1 MSSLRHRLVSLR
13 VRLGRL
19 FLRTRLDRDLDD
31 EFAFHLAM
39 KEAEHG
45 RRGADARQAARE
57 ARRQFGNVASLKEQS
72 REMWTFPSL
81 ESFMQDIRYALRTLR
96 RAPGFTLVAV
106 LALALGIGANSAIF
120 SLVDAVLLRGVP
132 YRSADRL
139 VVLIG
144 NVQRTV
150 VERRGNSFPDH
161 MDWRAQASSF
171 DDMAA
176 YTTLTLTLDT
186 GGDPQ
191 PITAEAVS
199 APYFSLLSLAPVSG
213 RVFRAEEDQV
223 ANRDA
228 VVALSDRLWRGQ
240 FGADPAIVGKDI
252 TLGGTR
258 YAVVGVMPAGFT
270 GVTDSADVWIP
281 FAMSGTPLANR
292 GSRGFLTLARLKT
305 GVSIVQ
311 AQTEMTAIARRL
323 ETAYAGT
330 NEKRGVEVTTL
341 SGLVYGNLSSS
352 VLALMAAVVF
362 VLLIACANVANLLIS
377 RAESRHTEMAVRT
390 ALGAGR
396 ARLLR
401 QLITESGV
409 LAVIGAVAG
418 LALAKLALLTLV
430 SSSPISLPTFSQPEL
445 NLTVVL
451 FTMVATGFCGLVLG
465 LVPAFRVRASRVA
478 DALRSS
484 RGSTGGASRSARG
497 ALVVAEVALT
507 VVLLVGAG
515 LMIRTVRNLSAVE
528 PGFDA
533 TGILTLNVTV
543 PRLPQPPAAPAPPAP
558 GAPGTPPGP
567 PPFMTTAADLIDRV
581 KSVPGVTD
589 VALVTDVP
597 LGGGGSAIFY
607 AAEGDTTTGAQTAP
621 RAYVHLITPE
631 FFQTLRV
638 PFRAGRT
645 FELPEISAASTA
657 VIVSEPLVTRF
668 WPNQNP
674 IGKRIKP
681 GGPTSTAPWMTIVG
695 VVPQLKYR
703 GLPNNPTA
711 DPDIFRPLVDRGG
724 YGMIVRTVGDP
735 DAIEAPV
742 RSAVRQAAVGLV
754 VSGVTPLRRLIDS
767 QTAQPRFTSW
777 VLGVFAAAAL
787 TLAVIGIY
795 GVMSYLVSQR
805 RREFGIRLALGA
817 STRTIVA
824 LVLKHGIKM
833 VMLGVAIGAAAAVA
847 LVHLIETMLFDVHM
861 TDPAPFI
868 AVGILALVA
877 IVACA
882 IPAVR
887 AARTNPATISGTE

>member
-1 MSSLRHRLVSLR
+1 MSSLRHWLVSLR
-13 VRLGRL
+13 VRFVRL
-19 FLRTRLDRDLDD
+19 LHRTRLDRDLDD
-31 EFAFHLAM
+31 ELAFHLAM
-39 KEAEHG
+39 KAAEHE
-45 RRGADARQAARE
+45 RRGADARQASRE

-96 RAPGFTLVAV
+96 RAPGFTIVAV

-132 YRSADRL
+132 YPSADRL

-161 MDWRAQASSF
+161 ADWRAQASSF

-176 YTTLTLTLDT
+176 YTTVTLTLDT

-199 APYFSLLSLAPVSG
+199 APYFSLLSVAPVSG

-228 VVALSDRLWRGQ
+228 VVVLSDRLWRGQ

-252 TLGGTR
+252 RLGGTR
-258 YAVVGVMPAGFT
+258 YAVVGVMPTGFT
-270 GVTDSADVWIP
+270 GVTDSADMWVP

-305 GVSIVQ
+305 GVSMAQ
-311 AQTEMTAIARRL
+311 AQTEMTAIAKRL

-341 SGLVYGNLSSS
+341 SGLVYGSLSSS

-401 QLITESGV
+401 QLITESCV
-409 LAVIGAVAG
+409 LAVIGAAAG

-451 FTMVATGFCGLVLG
+451 FTIGATGFCGLVLG

-533 TGILTLNVTV
+533 TGILTLNITV
-543 PRLPQPPAAPAPPAP
+543 PRLPAPPAP
-558 GAPGTPPGP
+558 SVAAAPGAPATPPGP
-567 PPFMTTAADLIDRV
+567 PAFMATAADLVDRV
-581 KSVPGVTD
+581 KGVPGVTD
-589 VALVTDVP
+589 VSLVTDVP

-607 AAEGDTTTGAQTAP
+607 GAEGDTTTGAQTAP

-645 FELPEISAASTA
+645 FELLEISGASTA

-703 GLPNNPTA
+703 GLPDNPTT

-724 YGMIVRTVGDP
+724 YGMIVRTAGDP
-735 DAIEAPV
+735 AAIEAPV
-742 RSAVRQAAVGLV
+742 RSAIRQAAVGLV
-754 VSGVTPLRRLIDS
+754 VSGVTPLRRLIES

-824 LVLKHGIKM
+824 LVLKHGVKM
-833 VMLGVAIGAAAAVA
+833 VMLGVVIGAAAAAA
-847 LVHLIETMLFDVHM
+847 LVRLIETMLFDVRM